1 MSTKRT
7 LNIGLV
13 GCGFMGPTHSNA
25 FAKVNQFF
33 ELDAQPVLKAVCA
46 PNRET
51 AKAFAANRGYENFE
65 TDWRN
70 LVRREDIDLID
81 KASPNDTQ
89 AEIAI
94 AAAEAGKMVMCEKPL
109 GRSAAETLKMVAAV
123 EAAQRPN
130 MVWYN
135 FRRVPAVTLAKQ
147 LIDEGKL
154 GRVFHYRGKLLQDW
168 TISADL
174 PQGGAALWR
183 LDAGVAG
190 SGVTGDLLAH
200 CINTAMWLNGPI
212 DSVNGM
218 TETFVKERTHNLTGK
233 KQEATID
240 AARRS
245 WPARQRLA
253 RHFRSGPLRARPQGA
268 IHARN

>member
-1 MSTKRT
+1 
-7 LNIGLV
+7 
-13 GCGFMGPTHSNA
+13 
-25 FAKVNQFF
+25 
-33 ELDAQPVLKAVCA
+33 
-46 PNRET
+46 
-51 AKAFAANRGYENFE
+51 
-65 TDWRN
+65 
-70 LVRREDIDLID
+70 VRRENIDLID
-81 KASPNDTQ
+81 IASPNDTH

-94 AAAEAGKMVMCEKPL
+94 AAAAAGKMVMCEKPL
-109 GRSAAETLKMVAAV
+109 GRSPAETLKMVAAV

-200 CINTAMWLNGPI
+200 CIDTAMWLNGPI

-268 IHARN
+268 IHARNQRRERLDLMGPARSASAAIFRPQRRRATARLALGAHHRQ